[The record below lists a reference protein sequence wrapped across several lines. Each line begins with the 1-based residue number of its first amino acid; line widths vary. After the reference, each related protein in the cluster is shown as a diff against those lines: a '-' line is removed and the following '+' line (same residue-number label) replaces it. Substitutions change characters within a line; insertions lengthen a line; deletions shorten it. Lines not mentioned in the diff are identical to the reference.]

1 MRFLDGIDISAS
13 GMTAQRLRMDT
24 IASNM
29 ANVETT
35 RRANGTGPYR
45 RQVVVFEARND
56 IENQAAG
63 VNPIASKFA
72 NLLKEQQKVSANG
85 YGVRVKQIR
94 EISDAE
100 SPFRKVYDPSHPDA
114 DENGY
119 VNYPNVNIVEEM
131 TNMISAT
138 RAYEAN
144 AKVIEAAK
152 AMAVKALEI
161 GK

>member
-13 GMTAQRLRMDT
+13 GLTAQRLRMDT

-35 RRANGTGPYR
+35 RRANGKGPYR

-56 IENQAAG
+56 IK
-63 VNPIASKFA
+63 PTSKFQ
-72 NLLKEQQKVSANG
+72 NILKEQQKAEATG
-85 YGVRVKQIR
+85 YGVRVK
-94 EISDAE
+94 EIKELNENQA
-100 SPFRKVYDPSHPDA
+100 PFRRVYDPTHPDA
-114 DENGY
+114 DAQGY

-144 AKVIEAAK
+144 AKVIEASK

-161 GK
+161 GR

>member
-13 GMTAQRLRMDT
+13 GLTAQRLRMDT

-35 RRANGTGPYR
+35 RRANGQGPYR

-56 IENQAAG
+56 IK
-63 VNPIASKFA
+63 PTSKFQ
-72 NLLKEQQKVSANG
+72 NILKEQQKAEATG
-85 YGVRVKQIR
+85 YGVRVKEIR
-94 EISDAE
+94 ELNENQA
-100 SPFRKVYDPSHPDA
+100 PFRRVYDPTHPDA
-114 DENGY
+114 DAQGY

-144 AKVIEAAK
+144 AKVIEASK
-152 AMAVKALEI
+152 AMALKALEI
-161 GK
+161 GR